1 MSTFAPEDVLEGKYG
16 FYLATFESA
25 VMFIKNLK
33 DEGGIKEVRGGLA
46 SSTASN
52 GPNDG
57 VSAITD
63 GASSINV

>member
-1 MSTFAPEDVLEGKYG
+1 
-16 FYLATFESA
+16 
-25 VMFIKNLK
+25 MFIKNLK